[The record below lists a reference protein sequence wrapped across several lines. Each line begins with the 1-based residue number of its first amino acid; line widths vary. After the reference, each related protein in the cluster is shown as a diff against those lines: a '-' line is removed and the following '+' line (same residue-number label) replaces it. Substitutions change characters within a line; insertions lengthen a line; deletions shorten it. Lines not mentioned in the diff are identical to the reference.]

1 MSSLSPTARVIL
13 GMLKLGIRTGYDI
26 KRAID
31 TSTRFF
37 WSASFG
43 QIYPELHRLRE
54 AGLVKAKEEPRGR
67 LKRTEYALTAKG
79 RRALHEW
86 LTDGDD
92 AIFELRDEGLLR
104 LFFGDILT
112 KEEVLAN
119 LRARRDFFDWV
130 LAHFKEIEV
139 EARTGFADESQLHPL
154 LALRYGIGLV
164 EWSRNWY
171 AETER
176 RLAAGEPL
184 VDVREGDGV
193 DRSFQTDA
201 GQSPTS

>member
-1 MSSLSPTARVIL
+1 MSSLTPTARVIL
-13 GMLKLGIRTGYDI
+13 GMLKLGIRTGYEI
-26 KRAID
+26 KKAID

-37 WSASFG
+37 WGASFG

-54 AGLVKAKEEPRGR
+54 EGLVDARDEPRGR
-67 LKRTEYALTAKG
+67 VKRTEYTLTTKGEQAL
-79 RRALHEW
+79 REW
-86 LTDGDD
+86 LTSVDG

-112 KEEVLAN
+112 REEVLAN

-130 LAHFKEIEV
+130 LAHFRELEV
-139 EARTGFADESQLHPL
+139 AARTGFADESQLHPL
-154 LALRYGIGLV
+154 LALRYGIGLI
-164 EWSRNWY
+164 EWSRDWY

-184 VDVREGDGV
+184 VEIDHD
-193 DRSFQTDA
+193 QAA
-201 GQSPTS
+201 GGEVGLRPAG